1 MHKIVPWGIAVAAVL
16 SGGVGG
22 YRLGSGTWPTWQSL
36 AVFAAGEK
44 SAASDSGSTEHTIL
58 YWKHPDGAAD
68 FSPAPKKTP
77 DGRAYV
83 PVYEDQEADFK
94 EPKAKAATDGG
105 MGAKKGKGRLLY
117 YRNPMGLPDTSPVP
131 KKDWMGMDYIAVYE
145 GEEESGSTIRVS
157 LDKVQRSG
165 VRTEAAEMRRVAR
178 PIRAPAVS
186 KVDERTLWSVTLRAD
201 AFIEELYV
209 NETGQHVKAGERL
222 FRFYSPQVVSAQID
236 LRISGLGP
244 APAAGQRGGAEP
256 AGLQRLRNL
265 GLPESVLNQIR
276 ASPTPLMS
284 IDWPSP
290 ITGVVMEKRA
300 VNGQMV
306 RAGEE
311 LYRLADLTSIW
322 VIADVAEQDIG
333 QVHVGAPATITFRAF
348 PDRPF
353 DGRVTFVLHEL
364 DARTRTGKVRIEVKN
379 PEHRI
384 KHEMYADVEIDAAAG
399 EPKRLTV
406 PVSAVIDSGSRQVV
420 IVERG
425 EGLFEPRPVKL
436 GMRGDGLIEI
446 REGLEAGEKV
456 VVTANF
462 LIDAESNL
470 RAALKGFTADAQ
482 SPAPAPETK
491 K

>member
-1 MHKIVPWGIAVAAVL
+1 MRKIMLWGIAVAAIL
-16 SGGVGG
+16 AGVAGG
-22 YRLGSGTWPTWQSL
+22 YRLGAGQWPDWH
-36 AVFAAGEK
+36 AVAPVALGEK
-44 SAASDSGSTEHTIL
+44 PAATESAPAERTVL
-58 YWKHPDGAAD
+58 YWKHPDGTAD
-68 FSPAPKKTP
+68 FSPTPKKTS
-77 DGRAYV
+77 DGREYV
-83 PVYEDQEADFK
+83 PVFEDQEADFK
-94 EPKAKAATDGG
+94 DSRSKRAADSTGG
-105 MGAKKGKGRLLY
+105 KNARGKLLY

-131 KKDWMGMDYIAVYE
+131 KKDWMGMDYIPVYE
-145 GEEESGSTIRVS
+145 GEEESGSTIKVS

-165 VRTEAAEMRRVAR
+165 VRTEAAEMRRIAR

-186 KVDERTLWSVTLRAD
+186 KADERTLWSVTLRAD

-209 NETGQHVKAGERL
+209 NETGKHVQAGERL

-236 LRISGLGP
+236 LRISGISPLP
-244 APAAGQRGGAEP
+244 APGQRGEP
-256 AGLQRLRNL
+256 AGLQKLRNL
-265 GLPESVLNQIR
+265 GLPESILNQIR

-290 ITGVVMEKRA
+290 VTGVVMEKRA

-333 QVHVGAPATITFRAF
+333 QVRVGNPVRITFRAF
-348 PDRPF
+348 PDQSF

-406 PVSAVIDSGSRQVV
+406 PVSAVIDSGNRQVV

-436 GMRGDGLIEI
+436 GLRSDGLIEI
-446 REGLEAGEKV
+446 REGLKAGEKV

-470 RAALKGFTADAQ
+470 RAALMGFTADGPT
-482 SPAPAPETK
+482 PAAPPETK